1 MGPTRAPWS
10 AARRAGAR
18 DEQLEKLE
26 TAGAG
31 SASSYADSNL
41 APRSRA
47 AEWRTP
53 PSCWRGTQ
61 RATPRPPTWSSQ
73 ERGRKGEGKGKER
86 RRLGEGE
93 GDREAIRSYVGIT
106 TREMG
111 LFAKA
116 SCPMLTT
123 DLTQKH
129 NTTQQ
134 NTYLSS

>member
-26 TAGAG
+26 TAGTG
-31 SASSYADSNL
+31 SACSYADSNL

-47 AEWRTP
+47 AEWRTL

-73 ERGRKGEGKGKER
+73 ERG
-86 RRLGEGE
+86 GEGE
-93 GDREAIRSYVGIT
+93 EKVRRRRGEGEERRY
-106 TREMG
+106 G
-111 LFAKA
+111 LTSVSQRARWG
-116 SCPMLTT
+116 C
-123 DLTQKH
+123 
-129 NTTQQ
+129 
-134 NTYLSS
+134 